1 MSDKSGRC
9 VGRQGITVLGL
20 LLLILALVAGGF
32 FLVRYLRS
40 RQPATRPVSITMTLL
55 HQPLDQLNLAG
66 VVEVVRGDAMD
77 LLRVGPHALG

>member
-20 LLLILALVAGGF
+20 LLLILALMAGGF

-40 RQPATRPVSITMTLL
+40 RQPATRPVSVIPSIAKDPSAAREILRCAQDDIMA
-55 HQPLDQLNLAG
+55 LAS
-66 VVEVVRGDAMD
+66 
-77 LLRVGPHALG
+77 